1 MEYLTYFFEASEKK
15 TQKAEEVKVY
25 DVSRSTA
32 QSSMF
37 FSSLPRISFPTAN
50 ANTLVLNATAT
61 GIELSL
67 EALAG
72 ATYVLGKG
80 ALALGRTVLSSV
92 RGTPQATIVVGGA
105 IGLYQGAKFE
115 HEHPWIGD
123 DFNEI
128 MLNPLV
134 PQATKDAMWKQMQ
147 NDPLLVDQRKSL
159 QTTKLPAMDF
169 KVMGRVDSQGYGDIV
184 SAYFDIDPNANKP
197 TTLSTPIPYQPKSI
211 LFTPED
217 SDNYLK
223 WSQLPGFSP
232 HMVKTWQESFPDQ
245 SQLPDNLDMSILY
258 KDYPDTVDKINAR
271 YPINGDLAGQKYPL
285 YKLPEDLQVKY
296 PDSVMIDERGF
307 VRFEPYS
314 IRTIK
319 SKELIGDH
327 DKDFQ
332 LADRIAGYETRPKEY
347 TWHHVE
353 DGETMVLVPKDLH
366 KAIRHTGGAA
376 IIRATQGG
384 ENGK

>member
-1 MEYLTYFFEASEKK
+1 MFSEL
-15 TQKAEEVKVY
+15 
-25 DVSRSTA
+25 
-32 QSSMF
+32 F
-37 FSSLPRISFPTAN
+37 GIPTAYGSY
-50 ANTLVLNATAT
+50 VLNPPI
-61 GIELSL
+61 IEAGSL
-67 EALAG
+67 LAG
-72 ATYVLGKG
+72 GGMYYGLAEG
-80 ALALGRTVLSSV
+80 ALTLGRTVLASGPAILPV
-92 RGTPQATIVVGGA
+92 AGFVTATSLTYR
-105 IGLYQGAKFE
+105 IGLDYANDVQKYSRLASNNDTTVKVTAADYVLANRMGVFDLDHSSDRESLELIAKGIAIE
-115 HEHPWIGD
+115 R
-123 DFNEI
+123 N
-128 MLNPLV
+128 N
-134 PQATKDAMWKQMQ
+134 KQTS
-147 NDPLLVDQRKSL
+147 LWTAKSP
-159 QTTKLPAMDF
+159 TIDF
-169 KVMGRVDSQGYGDIV
+169 KVTGRIDQQRHGDIV

-197 TTLSTPIPYQPKSI
+197 TILSTPIPYQPKSI